1 MTVRFKVNIWF
12 YFQDLSTRHT
22 FLVVLIFLQA
32 DLNYKPISESLSWS
46 QYTIK
51 IKSHMIMNIS
61 SENVQRLTTI

>member
-22 FLVVLIFLQA
+22 FLVLLIFLQA
-32 DLNYKPISESLSWS
+32 DLNYKPISGSLSWS